1 MMYLKIVVFIIFFI
15 AFILIVMNV
24 VESIIRTKNNERI
37 VWKMDKLT
45 KKHPYKNSEIDK
57 VVTRTGG
64 LAHDRIYDTVLDE
77 DLIMYDMEDVNKK
90 K

>member
-1 MMYLKIVVFIIFFI
+1 MYLNLIAVTVLFGAFVLII
-15 AFILIVMNV
+15 MNII
-24 VESIIRTKNNERI
+24 ESKLRTKANERI
-37 VWKMDKLT
+37 VWKME
-45 KKHPYKNSEIDK
+45 NMRERDK

-77 DLIMYDMEDVNKK
+77 DLIMDDMEDNKK

>member
-1 MMYLKIVVFIIFFI
+1 MMYLNLIACVILFMAFLLILMNIVVGR
-15 AFILIVMNV
+15 L
-24 VESIIRTKNNERI
+24 RTKENERI

-45 KKHPYKNSEIDK
+45 KRDK

-77 DLIMYDMEDVNKK
+77 DLIMDDMEDVNKK